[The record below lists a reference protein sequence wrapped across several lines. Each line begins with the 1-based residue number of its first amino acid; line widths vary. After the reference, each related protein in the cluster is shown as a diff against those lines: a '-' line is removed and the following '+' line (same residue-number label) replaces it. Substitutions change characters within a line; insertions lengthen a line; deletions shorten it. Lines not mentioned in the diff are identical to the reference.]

1 MSSAEAD
8 AASRGQADEAAGP
21 SSPEAPA
28 PAPESR
34 RFRILRETFARAVR
48 KGGHWDA
55 DRLVEAFPGLSE
67 EELVEVGE
75 LLQQSM
81 AQYARGCMEE
91 FEALSR
97 EYDQASKLADLER
110 LCAERGVLEGIPPE
124 ALAAADAPGPRA
136 EVLRAQ
142 HGALTKEREILMQL
156 LAAAQEERASA
167 EAELSA
173 QRAEVER
180 RLAELS
186 PAKAGVPG
194 AGVWEG
200 H

>member
-1 MSSAEAD
+1 
-8 AASRGQADEAAGP
+8 
-21 SSPEAPA
+21 
-28 PAPESR
+28 
-34 RFRILRETFARAVR
+34 
-48 KGGHWDA
+48 
-55 DRLVEAFPGLSE
+55 
-67 EELVEVGE
+67 
-75 LLQQSM
+75 
-81 AQYARGCMEE
+81 MEE

-142 HGALTKEREILMQL
+142 HGALTKEREILMQVRGCHESVRWLPAVQGPVGTHDTVLWPLQL